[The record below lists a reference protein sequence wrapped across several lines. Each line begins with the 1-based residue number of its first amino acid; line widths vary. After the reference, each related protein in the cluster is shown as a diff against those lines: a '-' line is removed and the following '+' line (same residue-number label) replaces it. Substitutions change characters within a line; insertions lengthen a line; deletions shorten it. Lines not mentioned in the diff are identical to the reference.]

1 MRPLLLEMR
10 AFGAY
15 ATEQKIDFTVLGDK
29 KFFLITGPTGAGKTT
44 ILDAMTFALYGTSSG
59 ALRDGKSLRS
69 DYASPETPTNV
80 AFTFALGAKK
90 YKVERMPEQV
100 VEKKRGSGTHSVKAS
115 ASLCE
120 ILDDGSVKVLAQ
132 RVEEVTKK
140 ITELLGFKAEQ
151 FTQIVLL
158 PQGEFRKFLLA
169 ESQNR
174 KTILE
179 TIFKTGFYSRLES
192 VLVEQAKALEVA
204 YDEDKKKQNLWLQQL
219 DLAKPEDI
227 EAKLLDLQKEH
238 EALSAKVKSSEVVR
252 TKAREALS
260 AAEALAN
267 LFNEERSA
275 TQALQHLATQKDIYA
290 QKEQALKLLEAAQIL
305 VEPYNAA
312 KTAQKAVEEQKQT
325 LNAAQEEAKLAAAK
339 VTQATGALQGILQ
352 AFNVKVET
360 PEVAEQELE
369 KVLAALQEEAG
380 KLVGV
385 STALKKL
392 AAQLVDG
399 KPCPVCGSTTHP
411 RPADKVATEQ
421 ETLQKEITAK
431 KQQAASLRQVQ
442 QDLKKAQNSLLTAQ
456 KAVEVGKASL
466 QKQEETF
473 AKARETFKVAFTSSC
488 FKDQAEFLTAA
499 NSIKEKATLQR
510 SIQKY
515 AEDLAAAKD
524 RHSRAVAAIKDKQEP
539 NLELARK
546 TFTEQQN
553 IYDDNFR
560 AATVK
565 NAELEQYTKGREELR
580 ALSASMAKVD
590 EKYKVAAALAKI
602 AKGDNADNISLS
614 AFVLQAILDDVLVA
628 ANLRLHTMTQG
639 RYQLRRSVVLLDGR
653 KQSGLNIEVQDAF
666 TGVPRPV
673 KTLSGG
679 EIFLASLA
687 LALGLTDVVQA
698 YAGGLKLDTIL
709 VDEGFGSLD
718 PDALDAAME
727 ALLELQQSGRLVG
740 IISHVTDLVD
750 RIPERLEIIPS
761 AKGSSAVWHV

>member
-1 MRPLLLEMR
+1 MR

-15 ATEQKIDFTVLGDK
+15 ATEQKIDFTVLGAK

-44 ILDAMTFALYGTSSG
+44 ILDAITFALYGTGSG

-69 DYASPETPTNV
+69 DYASSENPTSV

-90 YKVERMPEQV
+90 YKVDRMPEQV

-132 RVEEVTKK
+132 RIEDVTKK

-158 PQGEFRKFLLA
+158 PQGEFRKFLVA

-174 KTILE
+174 KVILE
-179 TIFKTGFYSRLES
+179 TIFKTGFYSRLEK
-192 VLVEQAKALEVA
+192 VLDEQAKALEA
-204 YDEDKKKQNLWLQQL
+204 TYDEAKKEQNLWLEQL
-219 DLAKPEDI
+219 HLEKPEEI
-227 EAKLLDLQKEH
+227 EPKLIALHKEH
-238 EALSAKVKSSEVVR
+238 EALTAKVKSAEVVR

-267 LFNEERSA
+267 LFNEERAA
-275 TQALQHLATQKDIYA
+275 TQALQNLATKKDKYA
-290 QKEQALKLLEAAQIL
+290 QKEQALKLLEAAQVL

-312 KTAQKAVEEQKQT
+312 KTAQKAVEDQTQT
-325 LNAAQEEAKLAAAK
+325 LKDAQEEAKAASVK

-360 PEVAEQELE
+360 PEAAERELE

-380 KLVGV
+380 KLAGV
-385 STALKKL
+385 STALKNL
-392 AAQLVDG
+392 ALQLVDG
-399 KPCPVCGSTTHP
+399 KPCPVCGSTIHP
-411 RPADKVATEQ
+411 RPADKAAAEQ
-421 ETLQKEITAK
+421 ETLQKEIAVK
-431 KQQAASLRQVQ
+431 KQQAANLRQVQ
-442 QDLKKAQNSLLTAQ
+442 QELKKAQTSLLTAK
-456 KAVEVGKASL
+456 KAVEVGKESL
-466 QKQEETF
+466 LRQEEAF
-473 AKARETFKVAFTSSC
+473 AQARETFKTAFTNSC
-488 FKDQAEFLTAA
+488 FKDQQEFLMSA
-499 NSIKEKATLQR
+499 NSIKEKATLQK

-524 RHSRAVAAIKDKQEP
+524 RYSRATAAIKDKQEP
-539 NLELARK
+539 DLKLARQ

-553 IYDDNFR
+553 IYDDNLK

-565 NAELEQYTKGREELR
+565 NAELEQYTKGREELV

-614 AFVLQAILDDVLVA
+614 AFVLQAILDDVLIA
-628 ANLRLHTMTQG
+628 ANLRLHTMSQG
-639 RYQLRRSVVLLDGR
+639 RYQLRRSITLLDGR

-761 AKGSSAVWHV
+761 DRGSHAVWHV